1 MGILRL
7 AVRVHST
14 FGLGGNMTLVRFGV
28 LLGSAVTALLAGA
41 PQPRAETL
49 ADTVKSA
56 VAMNPRIKSS
66 VHNRRSIDSEVRR
79 ARSLYLPQIDLRAGA
94 GPEYSENAD
103 TINNNRRHIRQE
115 LSAILAQ
122 RLYDGGEA
130 DAEVDRQLGR
140 SESAADRVR
149 ETSEF
154 TALDAIEAH
163 LDVVR
168 LRRILALAEDNV
180 NVHRRLTDR
189 VRQRSGGGAGRA
201 ADLSQVLSRLE
212 QATSSL
218 EETRGLLR
226 EAEASY
232 KAVVGTVPPTLED
245 GQIPVAALPVDF
257 DASLK
262 IAQEKNPTVNIRA
275 ADIKAARAEVD
286 AANSRYMPK
295 INFEVSGNH
304 DRNVNGFQGRDN
316 EARALIVLRWNLYA
330 GGGDVANKAAAV
342 GRLGQATSVRDEA
355 LWTTE
360 RELSRAWASYQ
371 TAQTR
376 AAVLTS
382 SVRHNVEVRDAYDQ
396 QFQISQ
402 RSLLDLL
409 DSENELFT
417 SQTRLITD
425 QETAVFASYRILAVD
440 GLLLSTLGVEPPAE
454 ADATRMA
461 PKPVMEK

>member
-1 MGILRL
+1 
-7 AVRVHST
+7 
-14 FGLGGNMTLVRFGV
+14 
-28 LLGSAVTALLAGA
+28 
-41 PQPRAETL
+41 
-49 ADTVKSA
+49 
-56 VAMNPRIKSS
+56 
-66 VHNRRSIDSEVRR
+66 
-79 ARSLYLPQIDLRAGA
+79 
-94 GPEYSENAD
+94 
-103 TINNNRRHIRQE
+103 
-115 LSAILAQ
+115 
-122 RLYDGGEA
+122 
-130 DAEVDRQLGR
+130 
-140 SESAADRVR
+140 
-149 ETSEF
+149 
-154 TALDAIEAH
+154 
-163 LDVVR
+163 
-168 LRRILALAEDNV
+168 
-180 NVHRRLTDR
+180 
-189 VRQRSGGGAGRA
+189 
-201 ADLSQVLSRLE
+201 
-212 QATSSL
+212 
-218 EETRGLLR
+218 
-226 EAEASY
+226 
-232 KAVVGTVPPTLED
+232 
-245 GQIPVAALPVDF
+245 
-257 DASLK
+257 LK

-304 DRNVNGFQGRDN
+304 DRNVNGFQGTDN
-316 EARALIVLRWNLYA
+316 EARAMLVLRWNLYS

-360 RELSRAWASYQ
+360 RELGRAWASYQ

-396 QFQISQ
+396 QFQLSQ

-440 GLLLSTLGVEPPAE
+440 GLLLSTVGVEPPAE